1 MGIPIEYLSHSR
13 IEMYR
18 KNPVLYKKTYIDKQV
33 QREASP
39 AMALGS
45 LLHARLLEPET
56 FDDKFAVAP
65 MVDKRTKA
73 GKEAFEKFQES
84 LSSEVTIITH
94 DDVSQSTRML
104 DAIRENTASSY
115 FLDSPTA
122 VKEQEI
128 NITSKVDGMDIG
140 FKFICDVYDPER
152 GFVVDVK
159 TVSSYDPLDWA
170 KECVFSGYL
179 RQLALYRFLLRY
191 NQVPITSCVHIVVDK
206 GEFPTCM
213 VVEFDSSDI
222 DKAENQ
228 VITTIRKMVES
239 HETNQFLPHYY
250 GIVPKLV
257 APAWSWRV

>member
-1 MGIPIEYLSHSR
+1 MGIPIEYFSHSR
-13 IEMYR
+13 IEMFR
-18 KNPVLYKKTYIDKQV
+18 KNPVLYKKTYIDKETK
-33 QREASP
+33 RETTA

-56 FDDKFAVAP
+56 FEEKFSIAP
-65 MVDKRTKA
+65 VIDKRTKA

-84 LSSEVTIITH
+84 LSPDVTIITH

-122 VKEQEI
+122 LKEQEMDI
-128 NITSKVDGMDIG
+128 VAKVDGMDIP
-140 FKFICDVYDPER
+140 FKFICDIYDPEK

-191 NQVPITSCVHIVVDK
+191 NQVQINSCVHIVVDK
-206 GEFPTCM
+206 GEFPTAM
-213 VVEFDSSDI
+213 VVEFDSSDV

-228 VITTIRKMVES
+228 VISTIRKMVDS
-239 HETNQFLPHYY
+239 HDTNQFLPHYY

-257 APAWSWRV
+257 APTWAWRV